1 MLYSGWQ
8 KEAIGHGLIGIL
20 FFPFLFVIILIIK
33 DLLRTTL
40 VVVCDKGIA
49 RYTIN
54 YTLKVVQSEFL
65 YFTDVTHYTEEEGF
79 VDPHSPV
86 SKKGY
91 LYTTAWFNGNGKR
104 FDIRHFREDE
114 IEGYH
119 LDKEA
124 AQEAKKAFE
133 LFCARKSF

>member
-1 MLYSGWQ
+1 MQFFNIKFRYS
-8 KEAIGHGLIGIL
+8 I
-20 FFPFLFVIILIIK
+20 FNP
-33 DLLRTTL
+33 T
-40 VVVCDKGIA
+40 
-49 RYTIN
+49 
-54 YTLKVVQSEFL
+54 
-65 YFTDVTHYTEEEGF
+65 
-79 VDPHSPV
+79 V

-91 LYTTAWFNGNGKR
+91 LYTTAWFNGNAKR

-133 LFCARKSF
+133 LFCARA